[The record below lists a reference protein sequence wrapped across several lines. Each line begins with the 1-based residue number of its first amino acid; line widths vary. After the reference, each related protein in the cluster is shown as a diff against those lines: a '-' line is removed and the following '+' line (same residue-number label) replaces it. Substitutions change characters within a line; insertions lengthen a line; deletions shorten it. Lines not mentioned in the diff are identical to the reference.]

1 VQFDLNGTG
10 QTRQVGW
17 ASATDGLLVMDR
29 NGDGKIN
36 DGRELF
42 GTATENANGQRSGD
56 GYTAMSLLDS
66 NGDGL
71 LSAADVDFANLQLWV
86 DANSDG
92 ITDAGEL
99 QGLDQY
105 GITSLDLNA
114 QHGTQ
119 VDHGNVL
126 GLTSS
131 YTTADGQQHDM
142 ADVWFAKD
150 LGTQVTLD
158 DVVTAPTSDVISLGD
173 TATATVVASVGVTT
187 SQTSSADYAALA
199 LTKTSLVDEERMLPL
214 I

>member
-1 VQFDLNGTG
+1 MYK
-10 QTRQVGW
+10 RQ
-17 ASATDGLLVMDR
+17 
-29 NGDGKIN
+29 
-36 DGRELF
+36 
-42 GTATENANGQRSGD
+42 
-56 GYTAMSLLDS
+56 
-66 NGDGL
+66 
-71 LSAADVDFANLQLWV
+71 
-86 DANSDG
+86 
-92 ITDAGEL
+92 L

-131 YTTADGQQHDM
+131 YTTVDGQQHDM

-173 TATATVVASVGVTT
+173 TAAVTATSVSVTT